1 MPEDFFVIA
10 YNIRSLYNVGSIFRT
25 ADAFAVSRLF
35 LTGYTPT
42 PERAEHRLKIAKVAL
57 GAEGTVPYE
66 HRRSAATVITAL
78 RKRYP
83 NLSVVALENKVRAT
97 PLARFRPRFPLA
109 LVLGEERHGI
119 KESLLA
125 RCDRVVEI
133 PMRGAKESL
142 NVSVAFGVA
151 AYVIR
156 EGK

>member
-10 YNIRSLYNVGSIFRT
+10 HNVRSLFNVGSIFRT

-35 LTGYTPT
+35 LTGYSPT

-57 GAEGTVPYE
+57 GAESTVPWE
-66 HRRSAATVITAL
+66 HHRSAAGVIGTL
-78 RKRYP
+78 RKRHP
-83 NLSVVALENKVRAT
+83 KLSVVALENNVRST
-97 PLARFRPRFPLA
+97 RLSRFKPHFPLA
-109 LVLGEERHGI
+109 LVLGEERGGI
-119 KESLLA
+119 KRSLLA
-125 RCDRVVEI
+125 QCDRVVEI